1 MNKDIKCGLDEIAK
15 MVVELSLG
23 ELENECEE
31 EKCDKNPHLKESRP
45 DYYREGRKYEPKD
58 VIKDWDL
65 NFNLGNVVKYVSRA
79 GRKDYCDLNDLI
91 KARTYLQFEIEDIY
105 RSMEEDDGK

>member
-1 MNKDIKCGLDEIAK
+1 MNKDLGKSLDEIAK

-23 ELENECEE
+23 ELKNEE
-31 EKCDKNPHLKESRP
+31 EACDNNHDLKENRP

-79 GRKDYCDLNDLI
+79 GRKDYCGLDDLI